1 MYVSTSKNTEIQTLY
16 FFCILWYTCI
26 HMPITKSAEKA
37 LRSSMR
43 KKAVND
49 RRAKTMKDAI
59 KTVEKF
65 VKKEVA
71 MAREKLSED
80 KAAKTGIIKKNT
92 AARRKSKL
100 ARMTKEN

>member
-1 MYVSTSKNTEIQTLY
+1 
-16 FFCILWYTCI
+16 
-26 HMPITKSAEKA
+26 MPITKSAEKA

-65 VKKEVA
+65 VKKEVSV
-71 MAREKLSED
+71 AREKLSAAYKAID